1 MIPQVISLL
10 AHADMGHMAHVM
22 SNHETKYEYQG
33 KVYRYN
39 HLHDTP
45 FHAPFNRELDIARV
59 TQALNQGS
67 NMVVRVEKTKYWMT

>member
-1 MIPQVISLL
+1 
-10 AHADMGHMAHVM
+10 MGHMAHVM

-33 KVYRYN
+33 KVYCYN

-45 FHAPFNRELDIARV
+45 FHAPFNRELDIAHV

-67 NMVVRVEKTKYWMT
+67 NMVVEWKRQNIG